1 MSELPTG
8 TVSLLFSDIEG
19 STVLLS
25 RLGAAY
31 VAALDGQR
39 LVLRKAWK
47 DHGGMELGTEGDSFF
62 VVFTTA
68 EAAVKAATQAQQELA
83 AFEWPGGQQVRV
95 RMGIHTGSPTVHD
108 GSYVGMD
115 VHRAARIAGAA
126 HGGQVVVSSATAELV
141 RGGLTK
147 RSDRY

>member
-8 TVSLLFSDIEG
+8 TVSLVFSDIEG
-19 STVLLS
+19 SMVLLS

-83 AFEWPGGQQVRV
+83 AFEWPGGSRCGSGWASTPAALPCMTV
-95 RMGIHTGSPTVHD
+95 RMWGWTCTEPRGSPEPRT
-108 GSYVGMD
+108 
-115 VHRAARIAGAA
+115 AG
-126 HGGQVVVSSATAELV
+126 
-141 RGGLTK
+141 R
-147 RSDRY
+147 